1 MIVRSLDVLD
11 LPLLSRYRRD
21 MLSLDSA
28 RILTRGNP
36 LGAVALL
43 SYLDP
48 RHHIYTAVAS
58 ENGISLMGQVTLREE
73 ETSARVTFLAP
84 AEDINGLTQ
93 PLLDHLVTQ
102 AGEWGAFHL
111 LAEVDEDSPAFRLLR
126 QAGFAMYAWQRIWK
140 LPVADPD
147 KMKKDIW
154 RHGSRDGLAGRPV
167 AVWTDRPGFAS
178 PGGSFAEAGHG
189 SGLPPGGEP
198 AGLCGSEQRAKRH
211 LDPADRS
218 TRF

>member
-28 RILTRGNP
+28 RILTRGDP

-43 SYLDP
+43 SYLNP
-48 RHHIYTAVAS
+48 RRHIYTAVAAD
-58 ENGISLMGQVTLREE
+58 NGTSLMGQITLHEE

-84 AEDINGLTQ
+84 VKDINGLTQ

-111 LAEVDEDSPAFRLLR
+111 LADVDEILR
-126 QAGFAMYAWQRIWK
+126 HSGCC
-140 LPVADPD
+140 D
-147 KMKKDIW
+147 
-154 RHGSRDGLAGRPV
+154 RPV
-167 AVWTDRPGFAS
+167 LPCTPGSAS
-178 PGGSFAEAGHG
+178 GNYRSPMRIMRKKTSGG
-189 SGLPPGGEP
+189 
-198 AGLCGSEQRAKRH
+198 R
-211 LDPADRS
+211 
-218 TRF
+218 